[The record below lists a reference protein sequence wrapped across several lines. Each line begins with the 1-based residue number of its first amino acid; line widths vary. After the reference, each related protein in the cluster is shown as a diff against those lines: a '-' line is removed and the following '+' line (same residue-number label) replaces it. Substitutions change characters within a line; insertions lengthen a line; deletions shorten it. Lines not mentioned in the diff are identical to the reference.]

1 MFELNTIEVR
11 GASMRSYALAPP
23 SLREVWLSTAGYADR
38 EYLIYKDERCT
49 YTQAH
54 EFTASIANWLSQ
66 QGVQPGDR
74 VAIAMRNYP
83 EWMLAYWAITSMGA
97 VVVGMNAWWIPQ
109 EMHYALTDS

>member
-1 MFELNTIEVR
+1 MYEQLKSSWTELTAPGQMFELNTIEVR
-11 GASMRSYALAPP
+11 GAPMRSYALAPP

-83 EWMLAYWAITSMGA
+83 SGCWPTGRLRQWEQSR
-97 VVVGMNAWWIPQ
+97 
-109 EMHYALTDS
+109 